1 MAQDLKITASLNDNM
16 SQGLNQIT
24 SALSK
29 NKKAAEQAKKGL
41 QGLSSSATTAQNS
54 LSGLI
59 SAFKSGNILAFG
71 QNIIGASTSLGGLT
85 TALGTATGAAGG
97 LGAALKLALG
107 PVGLLVAGVAGI
119 AGVCVSAGKA
129 ASDLDKNLDGLQS
142 LTGLDDS
149 SMKNMS
155 KAAVDMSKD
164 FKASAGDIVDSFK
177 LIGSQ
182 APVLLK
188 DQEGLKEVTA
198 AANTLA
204 EAGQI
209 GVVDA
214 AKAITTTMNQM
225 DVSANEASGIINTL
239 AAASQ
244 QGAADIA
251 YLNTAFEKT
260 GTQAKSAGMSYSDL
274 AAAIE
279 TVAPKFSSADVA
291 GSKLEA
297 LLLALSVQANDNFK
311 PAVVGMSQALDNLA
325 AAELTDAQ
333 MKNMVGAS
341 QISMLK
347 ALIDGKEQYKDFTQT
362 LKGTNT
368 AYEMMQ
374 QNNDNLE
381 GTLTKLKSSW
391 DALMIS
397 LGQSALIQGII
408 SLFQIFMDAVRDCIN
423 YISELINELPG
434 LGNGIS
440 IVDALGAVIKALTIP
455 IKIVCEV
462 VAAAAS
468 LIINSFNMIVAT
480 VQWVWNKLKSIMSD
494 MGIFKPIQQ
503 GLTAVIDWFKKMI
516 DYVLGLW
523 NKFKKS
529 IGMDVK
535 EIKQKAIKLDD
546 VPTSTGNKNK
556 KKKKKKKTDDPISNT
571 GKGTGK
577 KTKVKVEAEAEEGSL
592 DALKKKMSDLQ
603 KYLTSKNLSVVDI
616 EKTKKQIEDLQK
628 EIDKKEIELGI
639 KPKPGSLEYIE
650 NEINKI
656 DDQLKKLDPKIDF
669 AKIQELKLDKGALE
683 DMKKEVENALKEVV
697 VEGKAFKSDAKEGSL
712 KYAKDRVSYY
722 KTKIEYAVDDSDY
735 QYWKK
740 QYDTW
745 KDKAEQLELKINADM
760 SDAAKGSMKWL
771 SDKKAYWQG
780 KLDIS
785 VYGTPEYNEAK
796 NEIDQLTKQEN
807 KIKLQM
813 EIDGMTDLE
822 KTFTMLDG
830 FHAIDGV
837 VSSFE
842 SLSNAINE
850 NANAWEIFMGILQ
863 AFESV
868 MSAINAVTE
877 IANMLSGIS
886 AGVKTA
892 ETAAT
897 VSSSTAQKEKIATDT
912 AAVAPTTAQT
922 VANKALEAS
931 FLDLASAEIF
941 AAHAS
946 IPFVGVGIATGFIST
961 MLSVQAATKAATMA
975 MAAFETGGIIGGNSY
990 HGDKL
995 IARVNSGEMILN
1007 GRQQR
1012 NLFDAINENRLGGEN
1027 SNRLY
1032 GEVKIKG
1039 QDLYIALSN
1048 FGKVKSTLGKQ
1059 IGIR

>member
-1 MAQDLKITASLNDNM
+1 MANDLKIVASLQDNL
-16 SQGLNQIT
+16 SGGLNNI
-24 SALSK
+24 SEALGK
-29 NKKAAEQAKKGL
+29 QKKKAEDCKKSL
-41 QGLSSSATTAQNS
+41 QNLSASAGDVKNS
-54 LSGLI
+54 LSGLM
-59 SAFKSGNILAFG
+59 SSLSSGNFLGFG
-71 QNIIGASTSLGGLT
+71 QSILGATNAMGGLT
-85 TALGTATGAAGG
+85 GAMGTATGAAGG

-149 SMKNMS
+149 SMKAMS

-164 FKASAGDIVDSFK
+164 FKASAGDIVDSMK

-225 DVSANEASGIINTL
+225 NVSASEASGIINTL

-311 PAVVGMSQALDNLA
+311 PAVVGMAQALDNLA

-381 GTLTKLKSSW
+381 GTITKLKSSW

-440 IVDALGAVIKALTIP
+440 IVDALGAAIKALTIP
-455 IKIVCEV
+455 VKIVCEV
-462 VAAAAS
+462 VTAAAS
-468 LIINSFNMIVAT
+468 LIINNFNMIVAT

-546 VPTSTGNKNK
+546 VPASTGNKST
-556 KKKKKKKTDDPISNT
+556 KTDLQTPNT
-571 GKGTGK
+571 ITATGK
-577 KTKVKVEAEAEEGSL
+577 KTKVKVKVEAEAEEGSL

-639 KPKPGSLEYIE
+639 KAKPGSLEYIE
-650 NEINKI
+650 NEISKI

-669 AKIQELKLDKGALE
+669 VKIQELKLDKGALE
-683 DMKKEVENALKEVV
+683 DMKKEVENTLKEVV

-785 VYGTPEYNEAK
+785 VYGTPEYIKAK
-796 NEIDQLTKQEN
+796 NEIDKLTKEEN

-813 EIDGMTDLE
+813 EIDGMSDLE

-897 VSSSTAQKEKIATDT
+897 VSASTAQKEKIATDT

-946 IPFVGVGIATGFIST
+946 IPFVGVSVASGFIAT
-961 MLSVQAATKAATMA
+961 MLGVQKATKAATMA

>member
-1 MAQDLKITASLNDNM
+1 MANDLKVTASLQDNL
-16 SQGLNQIT
+16 SGGLNNI
-24 SALSK
+24 SEALGK
-29 NKKAAEQAKKGL
+29 NKKKAEDCKKSL
-41 QGLSSSATTAQNS
+41 QNLSASAGNVKNS
-54 LSGLI
+54 LSGLM
-59 SAFKSGNILAFG
+59 SSLSSGNFLGFG
-71 QNIIGASTSLGGLT
+71 QSILGATTAMGGLT
-85 TALGTATGAAGG
+85 GAMGTATGAAGG
-97 LGAALKLALG
+97 LGAAMTAALG
-107 PVGLLVAGVAGI
+107 PIGLIVGAIAGI
-119 AGVCVSAGKA
+119 GAVGFTAAKSAA
-129 ASDLDKNLDGLQS
+129 ELDKNLDSLQS

-149 SMKNMS
+149 SMKAMS

-164 FKASAGDIVDSFK
+164 FKASAGDIVDSMK

-209 GVVDA
+209 EVVDA

-225 DVSANEASGIINTL
+225 GVAATEASGIINSL

-244 QGAADIA
+244 QGAGDIA
-251 YLNTAFEKT
+251 YLNTAFEKA
-260 GTQAKSAGMSYSDL
+260 GTMAAKAGMSYSDL
-274 AAAIE
+274 AAAVE
-279 TVAPKFSSADVA
+279 TVAPKFSSAEVA
-291 GSKLEA
+291 GQKLQA
-297 LLLALSVQANDNFK
+297 TLLALSVQGNDNFK

-325 AAELTDAQ
+325 KAELSDAQ
-333 MKNMVGAS
+333 MKELVGAS
-341 QISMLK
+341 QITMLQ
-347 ALIDGKEQYKDFTQT
+347 ALIDGKEQYKDFTKT

-381 GTLTKLKSSW
+381 GTITKLKSSW

-408 SLFQIFMDAVRDCIN
+408 SLFQIWMDAVRDCIN
-423 YISELINELPG
+423 YISELLDQLPG
-434 LGNGIS
+434 FGEGVS
-440 IVDALGAVIKALTIP
+440 FVDALAKAIKYLTIP
-455 IKIVCEV
+455 VKIVWELIA
-462 VAAAAS
+462 VAISA
-468 LIINSFNMIVAT
+468 IITYWNTLVKT
-480 VQWVWNKLKSIMSD
+480 VQWVWDKLKSIMSD
-494 MGIFKPIQQ
+494 MGIFRPIKE
-503 GLTAVIDWFKKMI
+503 GLTKVIDWFKKMI
-516 DYVLGLW
+516 DSVLGLW
-523 NKFKKS
+523 NKFKKA

-535 EIKQKAIKLDD
+535 EIKQEAIKLDD
-546 VPTSTGNKNK
+546 SSTSTGNTSTQTDVKLP
-556 KKKKKKKTDDPISNT
+556 KTT
-571 GKGTGK
+571 AK
-577 KTKVKVEAEAEEGSL
+577 KTKVKVKVEAEEGSI

-603 KYLTSKNLSVVDI
+603 KSLTSKNLSVVDI
-616 EKTKKQIEDLQK
+616 EKTKKQIADLQK
-628 EIDKKEIELGI
+628 EIDKKEMELGI
-639 KPKPGSLEYIE
+639 KAKPGSLEYIE
-650 NEINKI
+650 NEISKI

-669 AKIQELKLDKGALE
+669 VKIQELKLDKSALE

-697 VEGKAFKSDAKEGSL
+697 IEGKAFKSDAKEGSL

-722 KTKIEYAVDDSDY
+722 KTQLEYSVDDSKY

-745 KDKAEQLELKINADM
+745 KEKAEQLDLKISADM

-771 SDKKAYWQG
+771 SEKKAYWQG

-785 VYGTPEYNEAK
+785 AYGTPEYIKAK
-796 NEIDQLTKQEN
+796 KEIDKLTKEEN
-807 KIKLQM
+807 KIKLQV

-837 VSSFE
+837 VGSFE

-868 MSAINAVTE
+868 MAAVNAVSQ
-877 IANMLSGIS
+877 IANMLSGIA

-892 ETAAT
+892 ETASTLAA
-897 VSSSTAQKEKIATDT
+897 STAEKEKMGTDT
-912 AAVAPTTAQT
+912 AAIAPTTAAT
-922 VANKALEAS
+922 VANKALEVS
-931 FLDLASAEIF
+931 YLDLASAMIF

-946 IPFVGVGIATGFIST
+946 IPFVGVGIASGLITT

-975 MAAFETGGIIGGNSY
+975 MTAFETGGIIGGNSY

-995 IARVNSGEMILN
+995 VARVNSGEMILN

-1032 GEVKIKG
+1032 GEVKVKG

>member
-1 MAQDLKITASLNDNM
+1 MANDLKVTASLQDNL
-16 SQGLNQIT
+16 SGGLNNI
-24 SALSK
+24 SEALGK
-29 NKKAAEQAKKGL
+29 QKKKAEDCKKSL
-41 QGLSSSATTAQNS
+41 QTLSASAGNVKNS
-54 LSGLI
+54 LSGLM
-59 SAFKSGNILAFG
+59 SSLSSGNFLGFG
-71 QNIIGASTSLGGLT
+71 QSILGATNAMGGLT
-85 TALGTATGAAGG
+85 TAMGTATGAAGG
-97 LGAALKLALG
+97 LGAALKMALG
-107 PVGLLVAGVAGI
+107 PLGLIVAGVAAI
-119 AGVCVSAGKA
+119 TGVCVSAGKA
-129 ASDLDKNLDGLQS
+129 AADLDKNLDGLQS

-164 FKASAGDIVDSFK
+164 FKASAGDIVDSMK

-225 DVSANEASGIINTL
+225 NVSASEASGIINTL

-325 AAELTDAQ
+325 AAELSDAQ

-347 ALIDGKEQYKDFTQT
+347 ALIEGKEQYKDFTQT

-434 LGNGIS
+434 FGNGIS
-440 IVDALGAVIKALTIP
+440 IVGALGAAIKVLATVV
-455 IKIVCEV
+455 KIVCEV
-462 VAAAAS
+462 ITASVA
-468 LIINSFNMIVAT
+468 LIINKFNMIVAT

-494 MGIFKPIQQ
+494 MGIFKPIQK

-546 VPTSTGNKNK
+546 VPASTGNKNT
-556 KKKKKKKTDDPISNT
+556 KTDLPTPNTIT

-577 KTKVKVEAEAEEGSL
+577 KIKVKVQVEPEEGSL
-592 DALKKKMSDLQ
+592 DALKEKMSDLQ

-650 NEINKI
+650 NEISKI
-656 DDQLKKLDPKIDF
+656 DNQLRKLDPKIDF
-669 AKIQELKLDKGALE
+669 VKIQELKLDKGALE
-683 DMKKEVENALKEVV
+683 DMKKEVENALKDVV

-712 KYAKDRVSYY
+712 KYARDRVSYY
-722 KTKIEYAVDDSDY
+722 KTKIDYAVDDSDY

-740 QYDTW
+740 QYDAW

-771 SDKKAYWQG
+771 SEKKAYWQG

-785 VYGTPEYNEAK
+785 VYGTPEYNEAMQHI
-796 NEIDQLTKQEN
+796 NELTKEEN

-813 EIDGMTDLE
+813 EIDGMSDLE
-822 KTFTMLDG
+822 KVYTFMDG

-897 VSSSTAQKEKIATDT
+897 VSASTAQKEKIATDT

-946 IPFVGVGIATGFIST
+946 IPFVGVSVATGFIAT
-961 MLSVQAATKAATMA
+961 MLGVQKATKAATLA

>member
-1 MAQDLKITASLNDNM
+1 MANDLKITASLQDNL
-16 SQGLNQIT
+16 SGGLNNI
-24 SALSK
+24 SEALGK
-29 NKKAAEQAKKGL
+29 QKKKAEDCKKSL
-41 QGLSSSATTAQNS
+41 QTLSASAGNVKNS
-54 LSGLI
+54 LSGLM
-59 SAFKSGNILAFG
+59 SSLSSGNFIGFG
-71 QNIIGASTSLGGLT
+71 QSILGATNAMGGLT
-85 TALGTATGAAGG
+85 GAMGTATGAAGG
-97 LGAALKLALG
+97 LGAALKMALG
-107 PVGLLVAGVAGI
+107 PLGLIVAGVAGI
-119 AGVCVSAGKA
+119 TGVCVSAGKA

-164 FKASAGDIVDSFK
+164 FKASAGDIVDSMK

-188 DQEGLKEVTA
+188 DQEGLKAVTA

-225 DVSANEASGIINTL
+225 NVSASEASGIINTL

-423 YISELINELPG
+423 YISELIDELPG
-434 LGNGIS
+434 FGNGIS
-440 IVDALGAVIKALTIP
+440 IVGALGAAIKVLATVV
-455 IKIVCEV
+455 KIVSEAIA
-462 VAAAAS
+462 VAVS
-468 LIINSFNMIVAT
+468 LIINKFNMIVAT

-494 MGIFKPIQQ
+494 MGIFKPIKQ

-535 EIKQKAIKLDD
+535 EIKQKAVKLDD

-556 KKKKKKKTDDPISNT
+556 NKNTDDPISNT
-571 GKGTGK
+571 ITGKGSGK
-577 KTKVKVEAEAEEGSL
+577 KIKVKVQVEPEEGSL
-592 DALKKKMSDLQ
+592 DALKQKMSDLQ

-650 NEINKI
+650 NEISKI

-669 AKIQELKLDKGALE
+669 VKIQELKLDKGALE

-697 VEGKAFKSDAKEGSL
+697 AEGKAFKSDAKEGSL
-712 KYAKDRVSYY
+712 KYARDRVSYY
-722 KTKIEYAVDDSDY
+722 RTKIDYAVDDSDY

-745 KDKAEQLELKINADM
+745 KDKAEQLELKISADM

-771 SDKKAYWQG
+771 SEKKAYWQG

-785 VYGTPEYNEAK
+785 VYGTPEYNEAMQHI
-796 NEIDQLTKQEN
+796 NELTKEEN

-892 ETAAT
+892 ETASTLAA
-897 VSSSTAQKEKIATDT
+897 STAQKEKIATDT

-946 IPFVGVGIATGFIST
+946 IPFAGVGIATGFIST
-961 MLSVQAATKAATMA
+961 MLGVQAATKAATKSM
-975 MAAFETGGIIGGNSY
+975 MAFETGGIIGGNSY

>member
-1 MAQDLKITASLNDNM
+1 MNDLKIKASLEDNL
-16 SQGLNQIT
+16 SGGLNTIT
-24 SALSK
+24 ESLGR
-29 NKKAAEQAKKGL
+29 NKKAAESAKKTLGSLSGSINQAKSAFS
-41 QGLSSSATTAQNS
+41 GLSSALASGNLLGFTQGILGATNS
-54 LSGLI
+54 LSGL
-59 SAFKSGNILAFG
+59 G
-71 QNIIGASTSLGGLT
+71 GAMTGLT
-85 TALGTATGAAGG
+85 ASAGG
-97 LGAALKLALG
+97 LGVALNLALG
-107 PVGLLVAGVAGI
+107 PIGLITAGI
-119 AGVCVSAGKA
+119 AAITGVCVSAGKA

-164 FKASAGDIVDSFK
+164 FKASAGDIVDSMK

-225 DVSANEASGIINTL
+225 NVSASDASGIINTL

-325 AAELTDAQ
+325 AAELSDAQ

-423 YISELINELPG
+423 YISELIDELPG
-434 LGNGIS
+434 FGNGIS
-440 IVDALGAVIKALTIP
+440 IVEALGAAIKALTIP
-455 IKIVCEV
+455 VKIVYEAIA
-462 VAAAAS
+462 VAIS
-468 LIINSFNMIVAT
+468 LIINNFNMIVAT
-480 VQWVWNKLKSIMSD
+480 VQWVWNKLRSIMSD
-494 MGIFKPIQQ
+494 MGIFKPIKE

-535 EIKQKAIKLDD
+535 EIKQKAVKLDD
-546 VPTSTGNKNK
+546 VPASTGNKNK
-556 KKKKKKKTDDPISNT
+556 NKNKNTDDPISNTNT

-577 KTKVKVEAEAEEGSL
+577 KIKVKVQVEPEEGSL

-669 AKIQELKLDKGALE
+669 VKINELKLDKGALE

-722 KTKIEYAVDDSDY
+722 KTQMEYAVDDSKY

-740 QYDTW
+740 QYDAW

-771 SDKKAYWQG
+771 SEKKAYWQG

-785 VYGTPEYNEAK
+785 VYGTPEYNEAMQHI
-796 NEIDQLTKQEN
+796 NELTKQEN

-868 MSAINAVTE
+868 MSAINTVTE

-886 AGVKTA
+886 AGAKTA

-897 VSSSTAQKEKIATDT
+897 VSASTAQKEKIATDT

-946 IPFVGVGIATGFIST
+946 IPFAGVGIATGFIST
-961 MLSVQAATKAATMA
+961 MLGIQAATKAATKSM
-975 MAAFETGGIIGGNSY
+975 MAFETGGIIGGNSY

>member
-1 MAQDLKITASLNDNM
+1 MANDLKIKASLQDNL
-16 SQGLNQIT
+16 SGGLNNI
-24 SALSK
+24 SEALGK
-29 NKKAAEQAKKGL
+29 QKKKAEDCKKSL
-41 QGLSSSATTAQNS
+41 QNLSASAGNVKNS
-54 LSGLI
+54 LSGLM
-59 SAFKSGNILAFG
+59 SSLSSGNFLGFG
-71 QNIIGASTSLGGLT
+71 QSILGATNAMGGLT
-85 TALGTATGAAGG
+85 GAMGTATGAAGG

-107 PVGLLVAGVAGI
+107 PLGLIVAGI
-119 AGVCVSAGKA
+119 AGITGVCVSAGKA

-164 FKASAGDIVDSFK
+164 FKASAGDIVDSMK

-225 DVSANEASGIINTL
+225 NVSASEASGIINTL

-423 YISELINELPG
+423 YISELIDELPG
-434 LGNGIS
+434 FGNGIS
-440 IVDALGAVIKALTIP
+440 IVGALGAAIKVLATVV
-455 IKIVCEV
+455 KIVSEAIA
-462 VAAAAS
+462 VAVA
-468 LIINSFNMIVAT
+468 LIINKFNMIVAT

-494 MGIFKPIQQ
+494 MGIFKPIKE

-535 EIKQKAIKLDD
+535 EIKQKAVKLDD
-546 VPTSTGNKNK
+546 VPASTGNKNTQ
-556 KKKKKKKTDDPISNT
+556 TDVKLPNT
-571 GKGTGK
+571 ITGTGK
-577 KTKVKVEAEAEEGSL
+577 KIKVKVQVEPEEGSL
-592 DALKKKMSDLQ
+592 DALKEKMSDLQ

-650 NEINKI
+650 NEISKI
-656 DDQLKKLDPKIDF
+656 DNQLRKLDPKIDF
-669 AKIQELKLDKGALE
+669 VKINELKLDKGALE
-683 DMKKEVENALKEVV
+683 DMKKEVENALKDVV

-712 KYAKDRVSYY
+712 KYARDRVSYY
-722 KTKIEYAVDDSDY
+722 KTKIDYAVDDSDY

-740 QYDTW
+740 QYDAW

-771 SDKKAYWQG
+771 SEKKAYWQG

-785 VYGTPEYNEAK
+785 VYGTPEYNEAMQHI
-796 NEIDQLTKQEN
+796 NELTKQEN

-842 SLSNAINE
+842 SLSNAISE

-868 MSAINAVTE
+868 MSAINTVTE

-897 VSSSTAQKEKIATDT
+897 VSASTAQKEKIATDT

-946 IPFVGVGIATGFIST
+946 IPFVGVSVASGFIAT
-961 MLSVQAATKAATMA
+961 MLGVQKATKAATLA

-1027 SNRLY
+1027 YNRLY

-1059 IGIR
+1059 IGIH

>member
-1 MAQDLKITASLNDNM
+1 MANDLKVTASLQDNL
-16 SQGLNQIT
+16 SGGLNNI
-24 SALSK
+24 SEALGK
-29 NKKAAEQAKKGL
+29 NKKKAEDCKKSL
-41 QGLSSSATTAQNS
+41 QNLSASAGNVKNS
-54 LSGLI
+54 LSGLM
-59 SAFKSGNILAFG
+59 SSLSSGNFLGFG
-71 QNIIGASTSLGGLT
+71 QSILGATTAMGGLT
-85 TALGTATGAAGG
+85 GAMGTATGAAGG
-97 LGAALKLALG
+97 LGAAMTAALG
-107 PVGLLVAGVAGI
+107 PIGLIVGAIAGI
-119 AGVCVSAGKA
+119 GAVGFTAAKSAA
-129 ASDLDKNLDGLQS
+129 ELDKNLDSLQS

-149 SMKNMS
+149 SMKAMS

-164 FKASAGDIVDSFK
+164 FKASAGDIVDSMK

-209 GVVDA
+209 EVVDA

-225 DVSANEASGIINTL
+225 GVAATEASGIINSL

-244 QGAADIA
+244 QGAGDIA
-251 YLNTAFEKT
+251 YLNTAFEKA
-260 GTQAKSAGMSYSDL
+260 GTMAAKAGMSYSDL
-274 AAAIE
+274 AAAVE
-279 TVAPKFSSADVA
+279 TVAPKFSSAEVA
-291 GSKLEA
+291 GQKLQA
-297 LLLALSVQANDNFK
+297 TLLALSVQGNDNFK

-325 AAELTDAQ
+325 KAELSDAQ
-333 MKNMVGAS
+333 MKELVGAS
-341 QISMLK
+341 QITMLQ
-347 ALIDGKEQYKDFTQT
+347 ALIDGKEQYKDFTKT

-381 GTLTKLKSSW
+381 GTITKLKSSW

-408 SLFQIFMDAVRDCIN
+408 SLFQIWMDAVRDCIN
-423 YISELINELPG
+423 YISELLDQLPG
-434 LGNGIS
+434 FGEGVS
-440 IVDALGAVIKALTIP
+440 FVDALAKAIKYLTIP
-455 IKIVCEV
+455 VKIVWELIA
-462 VAAAAS
+462 VAISA
-468 LIINSFNMIVAT
+468 IITYWNTLVKT
-480 VQWVWNKLKSIMSD
+480 VQWVWDKLKSIMSD
-494 MGIFKPIQQ
+494 MGIFRPIKE
-503 GLTAVIDWFKKMI
+503 GLTKVIDWFKKMI
-516 DYVLGLW
+516 DSVLGLW
-523 NKFKKS
+523 NKFKKA

-535 EIKQKAIKLDD
+535 EIKQEAIKLDD
-546 VPTSTGNKNK
+546 SSTSTGNTSTQTDVKLP
-556 KKKKKKKTDDPISNT
+556 KTT
-571 GKGTGK
+571 AK
-577 KTKVKVEAEAEEGSL
+577 KTKVKVKVEAEEGSI

-603 KYLTSKNLSVVDI
+603 KSLTSKNLSVVDI
-616 EKTKKQIEDLQK
+616 EKTKKQIADLQK
-628 EIDKKEIELGI
+628 EIDKKEMELGI
-639 KPKPGSLEYIE
+639 KAKPGSLEYIE
-650 NEINKI
+650 NEISKI

-669 AKIQELKLDKGALE
+669 VKIQELKLDKSALE

-697 VEGKAFKSDAKEGSL
+697 IEGKAFKSDAKEGSL

-745 KDKAEQLELKINADM
+745 KEKAEQLDLKISADM

-771 SDKKAYWQG
+771 SEKKAYWQG

-785 VYGTPEYNEAK
+785 AYGTPEYIKAK
-796 NEIDQLTKQEN
+796 KEIDKLTKEEN
-807 KIKLQM
+807 KIKLQV

-837 VSSFE
+837 VGSFE

-868 MSAINAVTE
+868 MAAVNAVSQ
-877 IANMLSGIS
+877 IANMLSGIA

-892 ETAAT
+892 ETASTLAA
-897 VSSSTAQKEKIATDT
+897 STAEKEKMATDT
-912 AAVAPTTAQT
+912 AAIAPTTAQT
-922 VANKALEAS
+922 VANKALETS
-931 FLDLASAEIF
+931 FLDLAAAEIF

-946 IPFVGVGIATGFIST
+946 IPFVGVGIASGLITT

-995 IARVNSGEMILN
+995 VARVNSGEMILN

-1032 GEVKIKG
+1032 GEVKVKG

>member
-1 MAQDLKITASLNDNM
+1 MNDLKIKASLQDNL
-16 SQGLNQIT
+16 SGPLNNIT
-24 SALSK
+24 ESLSK

-41 QGLSSSATTAQNS
+41 QGLSSSATAAQNS
-54 LSGLI
+54 LSGLV
-59 SAFKSGNILAFG
+59 SAVKSGDILSFG
-71 QNIIGASTSLGGLT
+71 QNILGASTSLGGLT
-85 TALGTATGAAGG
+85 TALGTATGAASG
-97 LGAALKLALG
+97 LGAALKMALG
-107 PVGLLVAGVAGI
+107 PLGLIVAGVTAI
-119 AGVCVSAGKA
+119 TGVCVSAGKA

-164 FKASAGDIVDSFK
+164 FKASAGDIVDSMK

-188 DQEGLKEVTA
+188 DQEGLKAVTA

-225 DVSANEASGIINTL
+225 DVSASEASGIINTL

-325 AAELTDAQ
+325 AAELSDAQ

-381 GTLTKLKSSW
+381 GTITKLKSSW

-423 YISELINELPG
+423 YISELIDELPG
-434 LGNGIS
+434 FGNGIS
-440 IVDALGAVIKALTIP
+440 IVGALGAAIKVLATVV
-455 IKIVCEV
+455 KIVSEAIA
-462 VAAAAS
+462 VAVA
-468 LIINSFNMIVAT
+468 LIINKFNMIVAT

-494 MGIFKPIQQ
+494 MGIFKPIKQ

-535 EIKQKAIKLDD
+535 EIKQKAVKLND
-546 VPTSTGNKNK
+546 VPASTGNKNK
-556 KKKKKKKTDDPISNT
+556 NKNKNTDDPISNT
-571 GKGTGK
+571 GN
-577 KTKVKVEAEAEEGSL
+577 KTKVKVKVEAEAEEGSL
-592 DALKKKMSDLQ
+592 DALKEKMSDLQ

-650 NEINKI
+650 NEISKI
-656 DDQLKKLDPKIDF
+656 DDQLRKLDPKIDF
-669 AKIQELKLDKGALE
+669 AKINELKLDKGALE
-683 DMKKEVENALKEVV
+683 DMKKEVESALKDVV

-740 QYDTW
+740 QYDEW

-771 SDKKAYWQG
+771 SEKKAYWQG

-785 VYGTPEYNEAK
+785 VYGTPEYNEAMQHI
-796 NEIDQLTKQEN
+796 NELTKEEN

-813 EIDGMTDLE
+813 EIDGMSDLE

-897 VSSSTAQKEKIATDT
+897 VSASTAQKEKIATDT

-946 IPFVGVGIATGFIST
+946 IPFAGVGIATGFIST
-961 MLSVQAATKAATMA
+961 MLGIQAATKAATKSM
-975 MAAFETGGIIGGNSY
+975 MAFETGGIIGGNSY

>member
-1 MAQDLKITASLNDNM
+1 MANDLKIVASLQDNL
-16 SQGLNQIT
+16 SGGLNNI
-24 SALSK
+24 SEALGK
-29 NKKAAEQAKKGL
+29 QKKKAEDCKKSL
-41 QGLSSSATTAQNS
+41 QNLSASAGNVKNS
-54 LSGLI
+54 LSGLM
-59 SAFKSGNILAFG
+59 SSLSSGNFLGFG
-71 QNIIGASTSLGGLT
+71 QSILGATNAMGGLT
-85 TALGTATGAAGG
+85 GAMGTATGAAGG

-107 PVGLLVAGVAGI
+107 PVGLIVAGI
-119 AGVCVSAGKA
+119 AGITGVCVSAGKA

-149 SMKNMS
+149 SMKAMS

-164 FKASAGDIVDSFK
+164 FKASAGDIVDSMK

-225 DVSANEASGIINTL
+225 NVSASEASGIINTL

-311 PAVVGMSQALDNLA
+311 PAVVGMAQALDNLA

-381 GTLTKLKSSW
+381 GTITKLKSSW

-440 IVDALGAVIKALTIP
+440 IVDALGAAIKALTIP
-455 IKIVCEV
+455 VKIVCEV
-462 VAAAAS
+462 VTAAAS
-468 LIINSFNMIVAT
+468 LIINNFNMIVAT

-546 VPTSTGNKNK
+546 VPASTGNKST
-556 KKKKKKKTDDPISNT
+556 KTDLQTPNT
-571 GKGTGK
+571 ITATGK
-577 KTKVKVEAEAEEGSL
+577 KTKVKVKVEAEAEEGSL

-639 KPKPGSLEYIE
+639 KAKPGSLEYIE
-650 NEINKI
+650 NEISKI

-669 AKIQELKLDKGALE
+669 VKIQELKLDKGALE

-785 VYGTPEYNEAK
+785 VYGTPEYIKAK
-796 NEIDQLTKQEN
+796 NEIDKLTKEEN

-813 EIDGMTDLE
+813 EIDGMSDLE

-897 VSSSTAQKEKIATDT
+897 VSASTAQKEKIATDT

-946 IPFVGVGIATGFIST
+946 IPFVGVSVASGFIAT
-961 MLSVQAATKAATMA
+961 MLGVQKATKAATMA

>member
-1 MAQDLKITASLNDNM
+1 MAQNLKIVASLQDNL
-16 SQGLNQIT
+16 SGGLNNI
-24 SALSK
+24 SEALGK
-29 NKKAAEQAKKGL
+29 QKKKAEDCKKSL
-41 QGLSSSATTAQNS
+41 QNLSASAGNVKNS
-54 LSGLI
+54 LSGLM
-59 SAFKSGNILAFG
+59 SSLSSGNFIGFG
-71 QNIIGASTSLGGLT
+71 QSILGATNAMGGLT
-85 TALGTATGAAGG
+85 GAMGTAAGAAGG

-129 ASDLDKNLDGLQS
+129 ASDLDKNLDSLQS
-142 LTGLDDS
+142 LTGLSDS

-164 FKASAGDIVDSFK
+164 FKASAGDIVDSMK

-225 DVSANEASGIINTL
+225 NVSANEASGIINTL

-381 GTLTKLKSSW
+381 GTITKLKSSW

-480 VQWVWNKLKSIMSD
+480 VQWVWNKLRSIMSD
-494 MGIFKPIQQ
+494 MGIFKPIQK

-546 VPTSTGNKNK
+546 VPASTGNTST
-556 KKKKKKKTDDPISNT
+556 KTDLQTPNINT
-571 GKGTGK
+571 ATGK
-577 KTKVKVEAEAEEGSL
+577 KTKVKVKVEAEAEEGSL

-639 KPKPGSLEYIE
+639 KAKPGSLEYIE
-650 NEINKI
+650 NEISKI

-722 KTKIEYAVDDSDY
+722 KTKIDYAVDDSDY

-785 VYGTPEYNEAK
+785 VYGTPEYIKAK

-897 VSSSTAQKEKIATDT
+897 VSASTAQKEKIATDT

-946 IPFVGVGIATGFIST
+946 IPFVGVSVASGFIAT
-961 MLSVQAATKAATMA
+961 MLGVQKATKAATLA

>member
-1 MAQDLKITASLNDNM
+1 MANDLKVTASLQDNL
-16 SQGLNQIT
+16 SGGLNNI
-24 SALSK
+24 SEALGK
-29 NKKAAEQAKKGL
+29 NKKKAEDCKKSL
-41 QGLSSSATTAQNS
+41 QNLSASAGNVKNS
-54 LSGLI
+54 LSGLM
-59 SAFKSGNILAFG
+59 SSLSSGNFLGFG
-71 QNIIGASTSLGGLT
+71 QSILGATTAMGGLT
-85 TALGTATGAAGG
+85 GAMGTATGAAGG
-97 LGAALKLALG
+97 LGAAMTAALG
-107 PVGLLVAGVAGI
+107 PIGLIVGAIAGI
-119 AGVCVSAGKA
+119 GAVGFTAAKSAA
-129 ASDLDKNLDGLQS
+129 ELDKNLDSLQS

-149 SMKNMS
+149 SMKAMS

-164 FKASAGDIVDSFK
+164 FKASAGDIVDSMK

-209 GVVDA
+209 EVVDA

-225 DVSANEASGIINTL
+225 GVAATEASGIINSL

-244 QGAADIA
+244 QGAGDIA
-251 YLNTAFEKT
+251 YLNTAFEKA
-260 GTQAKSAGMSYSDL
+260 GTMAAKAGMSYSDL
-274 AAAIE
+274 AAAVE
-279 TVAPKFSSADVA
+279 TVAPKFSSAEVA
-291 GSKLEA
+291 GQKLQA
-297 LLLALSVQANDNFK
+297 TLLALSVQGNDNFK

-325 AAELTDAQ
+325 KAELSDAQ
-333 MKNMVGAS
+333 MKELVGAS
-341 QISMLK
+341 QITMLQ
-347 ALIDGKEQYKDFTQT
+347 ALIDGKEQYKDFTKT

-381 GTLTKLKSSW
+381 GTITKLKSSW

-408 SLFQIFMDAVRDCIN
+408 SLFQIWMDAVRDCIN
-423 YISELINELPG
+423 YISELLDQLPG
-434 LGNGIS
+434 FGEGVS
-440 IVDALGAVIKALTIP
+440 FVDALAKAIKYLTIP
-455 IKIVCEV
+455 VKIVWELIA
-462 VAAAAS
+462 VAISA
-468 LIINSFNMIVAT
+468 IITYWNTLVKT
-480 VQWVWNKLKSIMSD
+480 VQWVWDKLKSIMSD
-494 MGIFKPIQQ
+494 MGIFRPIKE
-503 GLTAVIDWFKKMI
+503 GLTKVIDWFKKMI
-516 DYVLGLW
+516 DSVLGLW
-523 NKFKKS
+523 NKFKKA

-535 EIKQKAIKLDD
+535 EIKQEAIKLDD
-546 VPTSTGNKNK
+546 SSTSTGNTSTQTDVKLP
-556 KKKKKKKTDDPISNT
+556 KTT
-571 GKGTGK
+571 AK
-577 KTKVKVEAEAEEGSL
+577 KTKVKVKVEAEEGSI

-603 KYLTSKNLSVVDI
+603 KSLTSKNLSVVDI
-616 EKTKKQIEDLQK
+616 EKTKKQIADLQK
-628 EIDKKEIELGI
+628 EIDKKEMELGI
-639 KPKPGSLEYIE
+639 KAKPGSLEYIE
-650 NEINKI
+650 NEISKI

-669 AKIQELKLDKGALE
+669 VKIQELKLDKSALE

-697 VEGKAFKSDAKEGSL
+697 IEGKAFKSDAKEGSL

-745 KDKAEQLELKINADM
+745 KEKAEQLDLKISADM
-760 SDAAKGSMKWL
+760 SDAAIGSMKWL
-771 SDKKAYWQG
+771 SEKKAYWQG

-785 VYGTPEYNEAK
+785 AYGTPEYIKAK
-796 NEIDQLTKQEN
+796 KEIDKLTKEEN
-807 KIKLQM
+807 KIKLQV

-837 VSSFE
+837 VGSFE

-868 MSAINAVTE
+868 MAAVNAVSQ
-877 IANMLSGIS
+877 IANMLSGIA

-892 ETAAT
+892 ETASTLAA
-897 VSSSTAQKEKIATDT
+897 STAEKEKMATDT
-912 AAVAPTTAQT
+912 AAIAPTTAQT
-922 VANKALEAS
+922 VANKALETS
-931 FLDLASAEIF
+931 FLDLAAAEIF

-946 IPFVGVGIATGFIST
+946 IPFVGVGIASGLITT

-995 IARVNSGEMILN
+995 VARVNSGEMILN

-1032 GEVKIKG
+1032 GEVKVKG

>member
-1 MAQDLKITASLNDNM
+1 MANDLKITASLQDNL
-16 SQGLNQIT
+16 SGGLNNI
-24 SALSK
+24 SEALGK
-29 NKKAAEQAKKGL
+29 NKKKAEDCKKSL
-41 QGLSSSATTAQNS
+41 QNLSASAGNVKNS
-54 LSGLI
+54 LSGLM
-59 SAFKSGNILAFG
+59 SSLSSGNFIGFG
-71 QNIIGASTSLGGLT
+71 QSILGATTAMGGLT
-85 TALGTATGAAGG
+85 GAMGTAAGAAGG
-97 LGAALKLALG
+97 LGAAMTAALG
-107 PVGLLVAGVAGI
+107 PIGLIVAGI
-119 AGVCVSAGKA
+119 AAVGAVGFTAAKSAA
-129 ASDLDKNLDGLQS
+129 ELDKNLDSLQS

-149 SMKNMS
+149 SMKAMS

-164 FKASAGDIVDSFK
+164 FKASAGDIVDSMK

-209 GVVDA
+209 EVVDA

-225 DVSANEASGIINTL
+225 NVSASEASGIINTL

-274 AAAIE
+274 AAAVE
-279 TVAPKFSSADVA
+279 TVAPKFSSAEIA
-291 GSKLEA
+291 GSKLQA
-297 LLLALSVQANDNFK
+297 TLLALSVQGNDNFK

-325 AAELTDAQ
+325 KAELTDAQ
-333 MKNMVGAS
+333 MKELVGAS
-341 QISMLK
+341 QITMLQ
-347 ALIDGKEQYKDFTQT
+347 ALIDGKEQYKDFTKT

-381 GTLTKLKSSW
+381 GTITKLKSSW

-397 LGQSALIQGII
+397 LGQSSLIQGII
-408 SLFQIFMDAVRDCIN
+408 SIFQLWMDAVRDCIN
-423 YISELINELPG
+423 YISELLDQLPG
-434 LGNGIS
+434 FANGVS
-440 IVDALGAVIKALTIP
+440 FVDALGAAIKALTIP
-455 IKIVCEV
+455 VKIVWELIA
-462 VAAAAS
+462 VAISA
-468 LIINSFNMIVAT
+468 IITYWNTLVKT
-480 VQWVWNKLKSIMSD
+480 VQWVWDKLRSIMSD
-494 MGIFKPIQQ
+494 MGIFKPIQK

-523 NKFKKS
+523 NKFKKA

-535 EIKQKAIKLDD
+535 EIKQEAIKLDD
-546 VPTSTGNKNK
+546 APTSTGNKSTQ
-556 KKKKKKKTDDPISNT
+556 TDVKLPNT
-571 GKGTGK
+571 ITGK
-577 KTKVKVEAEAEEGSL
+577 KTKVKVKVEAEEGSI

-603 KYLTSKNLSVVDI
+603 KSLTSKNLSVVDI
-616 EKTKKQIEDLQK
+616 EKTKKQIADLQK
-628 EIDKKEIELGI
+628 EIDKKEMELGI
-639 KPKPGSLEYIE
+639 KAKPGSLEYIE
-650 NEINKI
+650 NEISKI

-669 AKIQELKLDKGALE
+669 VKIQELKLDKGALE

-771 SDKKAYWQG
+771 SEKKAYWQG

-785 VYGTPEYNEAK
+785 AYGTPEYVKAK
-796 NEIDQLTKQEN
+796 KEIDKLTKEEN
-807 KIKLQM
+807 KIKLQV

-837 VSSFE
+837 IGSFE

-868 MSAINAVTE
+868 MAAVNTVSQ

-892 ETAAT
+892 ETASTLAA
-897 VSSSTAQKEKIATDT
+897 STAEKEKMATDT

-922 VANKALEAS
+922 VANKALEVS
-931 FLDLASAEIF
+931 YLDLASAMIF

-946 IPFVGVGIATGFIST
+946 IPFVGVGIASGLITT

-1032 GEVKIKG
+1032 GEVKVKG

>member
-1 MAQDLKITASLNDNM
+1 
-16 SQGLNQIT
+16 
-24 SALSK
+24 
-29 NKKAAEQAKKGL
+29 
-41 QGLSSSATTAQNS
+41 
-54 LSGLI
+54 
-59 SAFKSGNILAFG
+59 
-71 QNIIGASTSLGGLT
+71 
-85 TALGTATGAAGG
+85 
-97 LGAALKLALG
+97 
-107 PVGLLVAGVAGI
+107 
-119 AGVCVSAGKA
+119 
-129 ASDLDKNLDGLQS
+129 
-142 LTGLDDS
+142 
-149 SMKNMS
+149 
-155 KAAVDMSKD
+155 
-164 FKASAGDIVDSFK
+164 
-177 LIGSQ
+177 
-182 APVLLK
+182 
-188 DQEGLKEVTA
+188 
-198 AANTLA
+198 
-204 EAGQI
+204 
-209 GVVDA
+209 
-214 AKAITTTMNQM
+214 
-225 DVSANEASGIINTL
+225 
-239 AAASQ
+239 
-244 QGAADIA
+244 
-251 YLNTAFEKT
+251 
-260 GTQAKSAGMSYSDL
+260 
-274 AAAIE
+274 
-279 TVAPKFSSADVA
+279 
-291 GSKLEA
+291 
-297 LLLALSVQANDNFK
+297 
-311 PAVVGMSQALDNLA
+311 
-325 AAELTDAQ
+325 
-333 MKNMVGAS
+333 
-341 QISMLK
+341 
-347 ALIDGKEQYKDFTQT
+347 
-362 LKGTNT
+362 
-368 AYEMMQ
+368 
-374 QNNDNLE
+374 
-381 GTLTKLKSSW
+381 
-391 DALMIS
+391 
-397 LGQSALIQGII
+397 
-408 SLFQIFMDAVRDCIN
+408 
-423 YISELINELPG
+423 
-434 LGNGIS
+434 
-440 IVDALGAVIKALTIP
+440 
-455 IKIVCEV
+455 
-462 VAAAAS
+462 
-468 LIINSFNMIVAT
+468 
-480 VQWVWNKLKSIMSD
+480 
-494 MGIFKPIQQ
+494 
-503 GLTAVIDWFKKMI
+503 
-516 DYVLGLW
+516 
-523 NKFKKS
+523 
-529 IGMDVK
+529 
-535 EIKQKAIKLDD
+535 
-546 VPTSTGNKNK
+546 
-556 KKKKKKKTDDPISNT
+556 
-571 GKGTGK
+571 
-577 KTKVKVEAEAEEGSL
+577 
-592 DALKKKMSDLQ
+592 MSDLQ

-639 KPKPGSLEYIE
+639 KAKPGSLEYIE
-650 NEINKI
+650 NEISKI

-785 VYGTPEYNEAK
+785 VYGTPEYNEAMQHI
-796 NEIDQLTKQEN
+796 NELTKQEN

-897 VSSSTAQKEKIATDT
+897 VSASTAQKEKIATDT

-922 VANKALEAS
+922 IANKALEAS

-961 MLSVQAATKAATMA
+961 MLGVQEATKAATMA

>member
-1 MAQDLKITASLNDNM
+1 MANDLKITASLQDNL
-16 SQGLNQIT
+16 SGGLNNI
-24 SALSK
+24 SEALGK
-29 NKKAAEQAKKGL
+29 QKKKAEDCKKSL
-41 QGLSSSATTAQNS
+41 QTLSASAGNVKNS
-54 LSGLI
+54 LSGLM
-59 SAFKSGNILAFG
+59 SSLSSGNFLGFG
-71 QNIIGASTSLGGLT
+71 QSILGATNAMGGLT
-85 TALGTATGAAGG
+85 GAMGTATGAAGG

-149 SMKNMS
+149 SMKEMS

-225 DVSANEASGIINTL
+225 NVSANEASGIINTL

-434 LGNGIS
+434 FGNGIS
-440 IVDALGAVIKALTIP
+440 IVDALGAAIKALTIP

-462 VAAAAS
+462 VTAAAS
-468 LIINSFNMIVAT
+468 LIINNFNMIVAT
-480 VQWVWNKLKSIMSD
+480 VQWVWNKLRSIMSD
-494 MGIFKPIQQ
+494 MGIFKPIQK

-546 VPTSTGNKNK
+546 VPTSTGNKST
-556 KKKKKKKTDDPISNT
+556 KTDLQTPNINT
-571 GKGTGK
+571 ATGK
-577 KTKVKVEAEAEEGSL
+577 KTKVKVKVEAEAEEGSL

-639 KPKPGSLEYIE
+639 KAKPGSLEYIE
-650 NEINKI
+650 NEISKI

-669 AKIQELKLDKGALE
+669 VKIQELKLDKGALE
-683 DMKKEVENALKEVV
+683 DMKKEVENALKDVV

-785 VYGTPEYNEAK
+785 VYGTPEYIKAK

-897 VSSSTAQKEKIATDT
+897 VSASTAQKEKIATDT

-946 IPFVGVGIATGFIST
+946 IPFVGVSVASGFIAT
-961 MLSVQAATKAATMA
+961 MLGVQKATKAATLA

>member
-41 QGLSSSATTAQNS
+41 QGLSSSATAAQNS
-54 LSGLI
+54 LSGLV

-71 QNIIGASTSLGGLT
+71 QNILGASTSLGGLT
-85 TALGTATGAAGG
+85 TALGTATGAASS
-97 LGAALKLALG
+97 LGAALNLALG
-107 PVGLLVAGVAGI
+107 PVGIITAGI
-119 AGVCVSAGKA
+119 AAITGVCVSAGKA
-129 ASDLDKNLDGLQS
+129 ASDLDKNLDSLQS
-142 LTGLDDS
+142 LTGLSDS

-164 FKASAGDIVDSFK
+164 FKASAGDIVDSMK

-225 DVSANEASGIINTL
+225 NVSANEASGIINTL

-297 LLLALSVQANDNFK
+297 LLLALSVQANDNFN

-381 GTLTKLKSSW
+381 GTITKLKSSW

-480 VQWVWNKLKSIMSD
+480 VQWVWNKLRSIMSD
-494 MGIFKPIQQ
+494 MGIFKPIQK

-546 VPTSTGNKNK
+546 VPASTGNTST
-556 KKKKKKKTDDPISNT
+556 KTDLQTPNINT
-571 GKGTGK
+571 ATGK
-577 KTKVKVEAEAEEGSL
+577 KTKVKVKVEAEAEEGSL

-639 KPKPGSLEYIE
+639 KAKPGSLEYIE
-650 NEINKI
+650 NEISKI

-722 KTKIEYAVDDSDY
+722 KTKIDYAVDDSDY

-785 VYGTPEYNEAK
+785 VYGTPEYIKAK

-897 VSSSTAQKEKIATDT
+897 VSASTAQKEKIATDT

-946 IPFVGVGIATGFIST
+946 IPFVGVSVASGFIAT
-961 MLSVQAATKAATMA
+961 MLGVQKATKAATLA

>member
-1 MAQDLKITASLNDNM
+1 MANDLKIKASLEDNL
-16 SQGLNQIT
+16 SGGLNNI
-24 SALSK
+24 SEALGK
-29 NKKAAEQAKKGL
+29 QKKKAEDCKKSL
-41 QGLSSSATTAQNS
+41 QTLSASAGNVKNS
-54 LSGLI
+54 LSGLM
-59 SAFKSGNILAFG
+59 SSLSSGNFLGFG
-71 QNIIGASTSLGGLT
+71 QSILGAT
-85 TALGTATGAAGG
+85 TAMGSLTGAMGTATGAAGG

-107 PVGLLVAGVAGI
+107 PLGLIVAGVAGI
-119 AGVCVSAGKA
+119 TGVCVSAGKA
-129 ASDLDKNLDGLQS
+129 AADLDKNLDGLQS

-164 FKASAGDIVDSFK
+164 FKASAGDIVDSMK

-188 DQEGLKEVTA
+188 DQEGLKAVTA

-225 DVSANEASGIINTL
+225 NVSASEASGIINTL

-325 AAELTDAQ
+325 AAELSDAQ

-347 ALIDGKEQYKDFTQT
+347 ALIDGKEQYKDFTKT

-434 LGNGIS
+434 FGNGIS
-440 IVDALGAVIKALTIP
+440 IVGALGAAIKVLATVV
-455 IKIVCEV
+455 KIVSEAIA
-462 VAAAAS
+462 VAVS
-468 LIINSFNMIVAT
+468 LIINKFNMIVAT

-494 MGIFKPIQQ
+494 MGIFKPIKE

-535 EIKQKAIKLDD
+535 EIKQKAVKLDD
-546 VPTSTGNKNK
+546 VPTSAGNKNK
-556 KKKKKKKTDDPISNT
+556 NKNTDDPISNT
-571 GKGTGK
+571 STGKGTGK
-577 KTKVKVEAEAEEGSL
+577 KIKVKVQVEPEEGSL
-592 DALKKKMSDLQ
+592 DALKQKMSDLQ

-650 NEINKI
+650 NEISKI

-669 AKIQELKLDKGALE
+669 VKIQELKLDKGALE
-683 DMKKEVENALKEVV
+683 DMKKEVEDALKEVV

-712 KYAKDRVSYY
+712 KYARDRVSYY
-722 KTKIEYAVDDSDY
+722 KTKIDYAVDDSDY

-745 KDKAEQLELKINADM
+745 KDKAEQLELKINTDM

-785 VYGTPEYNEAK
+785 VYGTPEYNEAMQHI
-796 NEIDQLTKQEN
+796 NELTKQEN

-886 AGVKTA
+886 TGVKTA
-892 ETAAT
+892 ETASTLAA
-897 VSSSTAQKEKIATDT
+897 STAQKEKIATDT
-912 AAVAPTTAQT
+912 AALAPTTAQT

-946 IPFVGVGIATGFIST
+946 IPFAGVGIATGFIST
-961 MLSVQAATKAATMA
+961 MLSIQAATKAATKSM
-975 MAAFETGGIIGGNSY
+975 MAFETGGIIGGNSY

>member
-1 MAQDLKITASLNDNM
+1 MNDLKIQASLQDNL
-16 SQGLNQIT
+16 SGPLNNIT
-24 SALSK
+24 ESLSK

-41 QGLSSSATTAQNS
+41 QGLSSSSTAAQNS
-54 LSGLI
+54 LSGLV
-59 SAFKSGNILAFG
+59 SAVKSGDILSFG

-149 SMKNMS
+149 SMKEMS

-214 AKAITTTMNQM
+214 AKAITTSMNQM
-225 DVSANEASGIINTL
+225 NVSASEASGIINTL

-260 GTQAKSAGMSYSDL
+260 GTQAKSSGMSYSDL

-311 PAVVGMSQALDNLA
+311 PAVVGMAQALDNLA

-381 GTLTKLKSSW
+381 GTLTKLKSSL

-440 IVDALGAVIKALTIP
+440 IVDALGAAIKALTIP
-455 IKIVCEV
+455 VKIVCEV

-556 KKKKKKKTDDPISNT
+556 KKKKKTDDPISNT

-577 KTKVKVEAEAEEGSL
+577 KTKVKVNVEAEEGSL

-639 KPKPGSLEYIE
+639 KAKPGSLEYIE
-650 NEINKI
+650 NEISKI

-669 AKIQELKLDKGALE
+669 VKIQELKLDKGALE
-683 DMKKEVENALKEVV
+683 DMKKEVENTLKEVV

-796 NEIDQLTKQEN
+796 NEIDKLTKEEN

-897 VSSSTAQKEKIATDT
+897 VSASTAQKEKIATDR

>member
-1 MAQDLKITASLNDNM
+1 MANDLKVTASLQDNL
-16 SQGLNQIT
+16 SGGLNNI
-24 SALSK
+24 SEALGK
-29 NKKAAEQAKKGL
+29 NKKKAEDCKKSL
-41 QGLSSSATTAQNS
+41 QNLSASAGNVKNS

-59 SAFKSGNILAFG
+59 SSLSSGNFVSFG
-71 QNIIGASTSLGGLT
+71 QSILGATTAMGGLT
-85 TALGTATGAAGG
+85 GAMGTAAGVAGG
-97 LGAALKLALG
+97 LGAAMTAALG
-107 PVGLLVAGVAGI
+107 PIGLIVAGI
-119 AGVCVSAGKA
+119 AAVGAVGFSAAKSA
-129 ASDLDKNLDGLQS
+129 AELDKNLDSLQS

-149 SMKNMS
+149 SMKAMS

-164 FKASAGDIVDSFK
+164 FKASAGDIVDSMK

-209 GVVDA
+209 EVVDA

-225 DVSANEASGIINTL
+225 NVSASEASGIINTL

-274 AAAIE
+274 AAAVE
-279 TVAPKFSSADVA
+279 TVAPKFSSAEIA
-291 GSKLEA
+291 GSKLQA
-297 LLLALSVQANDNFK
+297 TLLALSVQGNDNFK

-325 AAELTDAQ
+325 KAELSDAQ
-333 MKNMVGAS
+333 MKELVGAS
-341 QISMLK
+341 QISMLQ
-347 ALIDGKEQYKDFTQT
+347 ALIDGKEQYKDFTKT

-381 GTLTKLKSSW
+381 GTITKLKSSW

-408 SLFQIFMDAVRDCIN
+408 SLFQIWMDAVRDCIN
-423 YISELINELPG
+423 YISDLLDQLPG
-434 LGNGIS
+434 FGEGVS
-440 IVDALGAVIKALTIP
+440 FVDALGAAIKALTIP
-455 IKIVCEV
+455 TKIVWELIA
-462 VAAAAS
+462 VAISA
-468 LIINSFNMIVAT
+468 IITYWNTLVKT
-480 VQWVWNKLKSIMSD
+480 VQWVWDKLKSIMSD
-494 MGIFKPIQQ
+494 MGIFRPIKE
-503 GLTAVIDWFKKMI
+503 GLTKVIDWFKKMI

-523 NKFKKS
+523 NKFKKA

-535 EIKQKAIKLDD
+535 EIKQEAIKLDD
-546 VPTSTGNKNK
+546 APTSTGNKSTQ
-556 KKKKKKKTDDPISNT
+556 TDVKLPAA
-571 GKGTGK
+571 TGK
-577 KTKVKVEAEAEEGSL
+577 KTKVKVKVEAEEGSI

-603 KYLTSKNLSVVDI
+603 KSLTSKNLSVVDI

-628 EIDKKEIELGI
+628 EIDKKEMELGI
-639 KPKPGSLEYIE
+639 KAKPGSLEYIE
-650 NEINKI
+650 NEISKI

-669 AKIQELKLDKGALE
+669 VKIQELKLDKSALE

-697 VEGKAFKSDAKEGSL
+697 IEGKAFKSDAKEGSL

-722 KTKIEYAVDDSDY
+722 KTQIEYAVDDSDY

-740 QYDTW
+740 QYDSW

-771 SDKKAYWQG
+771 SEKKAYWQG

-785 VYGTPEYNEAK
+785 AYGTPEYIKAK
-796 NEIDQLTKQEN
+796 KEIDKLTKEEN
-807 KIKLQM
+807 KIKLQV

-868 MSAINAVTE
+868 MAAVNAVSK
-877 IANMLSGIS
+877 IANVLGLTNTAI
-886 AGVKTA
+886 KTA
-892 ETAAT
+892 ETGATLGASAAE
-897 VSSSTAQKEKIATDT
+897 KEKMGTDT

-922 VANKALEAS
+922 VANKALEVS
-931 FLDLASAEIF
+931 YLDLASAMIF

-946 IPFVGVGIATGFIST
+946 IPFVGVGIASGLITT

-995 IARVNSGEMILN
+995 VARVNSGEMILN
-1007 GRQQR
+1007 GRQQK

-1032 GEVKIKG
+1032 GEVKVKG

>member
-1 MAQDLKITASLNDNM
+1 MAQNLKIVASLQDNL
-16 SQGLNQIT
+16 SGGLNNI
-24 SALSK
+24 SEALGK
-29 NKKAAEQAKKGL
+29 QKKKAEDCKKSL
-41 QGLSSSATTAQNS
+41 QNLSASAGNVKNS
-54 LSGLI
+54 LSGLM
-59 SAFKSGNILAFG
+59 SSLSSGNFLGFG
-71 QNIIGASTSLGGLT
+71 QSILGATNAMGGLT
-85 TALGTATGAAGG
+85 GAMGTATGAAGG

-164 FKASAGDIVDSFK
+164 FKASAGDIVDSMK

-188 DQEGLKEVTA
+188 DQEGLKAVTA

-480 VQWVWNKLKSIMSD
+480 VQWVWNKLRSIMSD

-546 VPTSTGNKNK
+546 VPASTGNKKK

-639 KPKPGSLEYIE
+639 KAKPGSLEYIE
-650 NEINKI
+650 NEISKI

-785 VYGTPEYNEAK
+785 VYGTPEYNEAMQHI
-796 NEIDQLTKQEN
+796 NELTKQEN

-897 VSSSTAQKEKIATDT
+897 VSASTAQKEKIATDT

-961 MLSVQAATKAATMA
+961 MLGVQEATKAATMA

>member
-1 MAQDLKITASLNDNM
+1 MANDLKVTASLQDNL
-16 SQGLNQIT
+16 SGGLNNI
-24 SALSK
+24 SEALGK
-29 NKKAAEQAKKGL
+29 NKKKAEDCKKSL
-41 QGLSSSATTAQNS
+41 QNLSASAGNVKNS
-54 LSGLI
+54 LSGLM
-59 SAFKSGNILAFG
+59 SSLSSGNFLGFG
-71 QNIIGASTSLGGLT
+71 QSILGATTAMGGLT
-85 TALGTATGAAGG
+85 GAMGTATGAAGG
-97 LGAALKLALG
+97 LGAAMTAALG
-107 PVGLLVAGVAGI
+107 PIGLIVGAI
-119 AGVCVSAGKA
+119 AAVGAVGFTAAKSAA
-129 ASDLDKNLDGLQS
+129 ELDKNLDSLQS

-149 SMKNMS
+149 SMKAMS

-164 FKASAGDIVDSFK
+164 FKASAGDIVDSMK

-209 GVVDA
+209 EVVDA

-225 DVSANEASGIINTL
+225 GVAATEASGIINSL

-244 QGAADIA
+244 QGAGDIA
-251 YLNTAFEKT
+251 YLNTAFEKA
-260 GTQAKSAGMSYSDL
+260 GTMAAKAGMSYSDL
-274 AAAIE
+274 AAAVE
-279 TVAPKFSSADVA
+279 TVAPKFSSAEVA
-291 GSKLEA
+291 GQKLQA
-297 LLLALSVQANDNFK
+297 TLLALSVQGNDNFK

-325 AAELTDAQ
+325 KAELSDAQ
-333 MKNMVGAS
+333 MKELVGAS
-341 QISMLK
+341 QITMLQ
-347 ALIDGKEQYKDFTQT
+347 ALIDGKEQYKDFTKT

-381 GTLTKLKSSW
+381 GTITKLKSSW

-408 SLFQIFMDAVRDCIN
+408 SLFQIWMDAVRDCIN
-423 YISELINELPG
+423 YISELLDQLPG
-434 LGNGIS
+434 FGEGVS
-440 IVDALGAVIKALTIP
+440 FVDALAKAIKYLTIP
-455 IKIVCEV
+455 VKIVWELIA
-462 VAAAAS
+462 VAISA
-468 LIINSFNMIVAT
+468 IITYWNTLVKT
-480 VQWVWNKLKSIMSD
+480 VQWVWDKLKSIMSD
-494 MGIFKPIQQ
+494 MGIFRPIKE
-503 GLTAVIDWFKKMI
+503 GLTKVIDWFKKMI
-516 DYVLGLW
+516 DSVLGLW
-523 NKFKKS
+523 NKFKKA

-535 EIKQKAIKLDD
+535 EIKQEAIKLDD
-546 VPTSTGNKNK
+546 SSTSTGNTSTQTDVKLP
-556 KKKKKKKTDDPISNT
+556 KTT
-571 GKGTGK
+571 AK
-577 KTKVKVEAEAEEGSL
+577 KTKVKVKVEAEEGSI

-603 KYLTSKNLSVVDI
+603 KSLTSKNLSVVDI
-616 EKTKKQIEDLQK
+616 EKTKKQIADLQK
-628 EIDKKEIELGI
+628 EIDKKEMELGI
-639 KPKPGSLEYIE
+639 KAKPGSLEYIE
-650 NEINKI
+650 NEISKI

-669 AKIQELKLDKGALE
+669 VKIQELKLDKSALE

-697 VEGKAFKSDAKEGSL
+697 IEGKAFKSDAKEGSL

-745 KDKAEQLELKINADM
+745 KEKAEQLDLKISADM

-771 SDKKAYWQG
+771 SEKKAYWQG

-785 VYGTPEYNEAK
+785 AYGTPEYIKAK
-796 NEIDQLTKQEN
+796 KEIDKLTKEEN
-807 KIKLQM
+807 KIKLQV

-837 VSSFE
+837 VGSFE

-868 MSAINAVTE
+868 MAAVNAVSQ
-877 IANMLSGIS
+877 IANMLSGIA

-892 ETAAT
+892 ETASTLAA
-897 VSSSTAQKEKIATDT
+897 STAEKEKMATDT
-912 AAVAPTTAQT
+912 AAIAPTTAQT
-922 VANKALEAS
+922 VANKALETS
-931 FLDLASAEIF
+931 FLDLAAAEIF

-946 IPFVGVGIATGFIST
+946 IPFVGVGIASGLITT
-961 MLSVQAATKAATMA
+961 MLSVQAATKAATIA

-995 IARVNSGEMILN
+995 VARVNSGEMILN

-1032 GEVKIKG
+1032 GEVKVKG

>member
-1 MAQDLKITASLNDNM
+1 MAQNLKIVASLQDNL
-16 SQGLNQIT
+16 SGGLNNI
-24 SALSK
+24 SEALGK
-29 NKKAAEQAKKGL
+29 QKKKAEDCKKSL
-41 QGLSSSATTAQNS
+41 QTLSASAGNVKNS
-54 LSGLI
+54 LSGLM
-59 SAFKSGNILAFG
+59 SSLSSGNFLGFG
-71 QNIIGASTSLGGLT
+71 QSILGATNAMSGLT
-85 TALGTATGAAGG
+85 GAMGTATGAAGG

-107 PVGLLVAGVAGI
+107 PIGLIAAGVAGI

-164 FKASAGDIVDSFK
+164 FKASAGDIVDSMK

-462 VAAAAS
+462 VTAAAS

-480 VQWVWNKLKSIMSD
+480 VQWVWNKLRSIMSD

-546 VPTSTGNKNK
+546 VPASTGNKKK

-650 NEINKI
+650 NEISKI
-656 DDQLKKLDPKIDF
+656 DDQLNKLDPKIDF

-785 VYGTPEYNEAK
+785 VYGTPEYNEAMQHI
-796 NEIDQLTKQEN
+796 NELTKQEN

-897 VSSSTAQKEKIATDT
+897 VSASTAQKEKIATDT

-961 MLSVQAATKAATMA
+961 MLGVQEATKAATMA

>member
-1 MAQDLKITASLNDNM
+1 MANDLKITASLQDNL
-16 SQGLNQIT
+16 SGGLNNI
-24 SALSK
+24 SEALGK
-29 NKKAAEQAKKGL
+29 QKKKAEDCKKSL
-41 QGLSSSATTAQNS
+41 QTLSASAGNVKNS
-54 LSGLI
+54 LSGLM
-59 SAFKSGNILAFG
+59 SSLSSGNFLGFG
-71 QNIIGASTSLGGLT
+71 QSILGAT
-85 TALGTATGAAGG
+85 TAMGSLTGAMGTATGAAGG

-107 PVGLLVAGVAGI
+107 PIGLLAAGVAGI
-119 AGVCVSAGKA
+119 TGVCVSAGKA

-164 FKASAGDIVDSFK
+164 FKASAGDIVDSMK

-225 DVSANEASGIINTL
+225 NVSASEASGIINTL

-325 AAELTDAQ
+325 AAELSDAQ

-368 AYEMMQ
+368 AYEMMR

-423 YISELINELPG
+423 YISELIDELPG
-434 LGNGIS
+434 FGNGIS
-440 IVDALGAVIKALTIP
+440 IIGALGAVIKALATVV
-455 IKIVCEV
+455 KIVSEAIA
-462 VAAAAS
+462 VAVA
-468 LIINSFNMIVAT
+468 LIINKFNMIVAT

-494 MGIFKPIQQ
+494 MGIFKPIKQ

-535 EIKQKAIKLDD
+535 EIKQKAVKLDD
-546 VPTSTGNKNK
+546 VPASTGNKSTQ
-556 KKKKKKKTDDPISNT
+556 TDVKLPNT
-571 GKGTGK
+571 ITGTGK
-577 KTKVKVEAEAEEGSL
+577 KAKVKVKVETEVEEGSL
-592 DALKKKMSDLQ
+592 DALKEKMSDLQ

-650 NEINKI
+650 NEISKI
-656 DDQLKKLDPKIDF
+656 DNQLRKLDPKIDF
-669 AKIQELKLDKGALE
+669 VKINELKLDKGALE
-683 DMKKEVENALKEVV
+683 DMKKEVENALKGVV
-697 VEGKAFKSDAKEGSL
+697 AEGKLFKSDAKEGSL

-722 KTKIEYAVDDSDY
+722 KTKIDYAVDDSDY

-771 SDKKAYWQG
+771 SEKKAYWQG

-785 VYGTPEYNEAK
+785 VYGTPEYNEAMQHI
-796 NEIDQLTKQEN
+796 NELTKQEN

-868 MSAINAVTE
+868 MSAINTVTE

-897 VSSSTAQKEKIATDT
+897 VSASTAQKEKIATDT

-946 IPFVGVGIATGFIST
+946 IPFVGVSVATGFIAT
-961 MLSVQAATKAATMA
+961 MLGVQKATKAATLA

>member
-1 MAQDLKITASLNDNM
+1 MNDLKIQASLQDNL
-16 SQGLNQIT
+16 SGPLNNIT
-24 SALSK
+24 ESLSK

-41 QGLSSSATTAQNS
+41 QGLSSSATAAQNS
-54 LSGLI
+54 LSGLV

-71 QNIIGASTSLGGLT
+71 QNILGASTSLGGLT
-85 TALGTATGAAGG
+85 TALGTATGAASG

-107 PVGLLVAGVAGI
+107 PIGLIAAGVAGI

-149 SMKNMS
+149 SMKEMS
-155 KAAVDMSKD
+155 RAAVDMSKD

-225 DVSANEASGIINTL
+225 DVSASEASGIINTL

-381 GTLTKLKSSW
+381 GTITKLKSSW

-440 IVDALGAVIKALTIP
+440 IVDALGAAIKALTIP
-455 IKIVCEV
+455 VKIVCEV
-462 VAAAAS
+462 VTAAAS

-480 VQWVWNKLKSIMSD
+480 VQWVWNKLRSIMSD

-546 VPTSTGNKNK
+546 VPASTGNKNK
-556 KKKKKKKTDDPISNT
+556 NKKTDDPISNT
-571 GKGTGK
+571 NTGKGTGK
-577 KTKVKVEAEAEEGSL
+577 KTKVKVKVEAEAEEGSL

-616 EKTKKQIEDLQK
+616 EKTKNQIEDLQK

-639 KPKPGSLEYIE
+639 KAKPGSLEYIE
-650 NEINKI
+650 NEISKI

-669 AKIQELKLDKGALE
+669 VKIQELKLDKGALE

-785 VYGTPEYNEAK
+785 VYGTPEYNEAMQHI
-796 NEIDQLTKQEN
+796 NELTKQEN

-897 VSSSTAQKEKIATDT
+897 VSASTAQKEKIATDT
-912 AAVAPTTAQT
+912 AAVAPTTAQI

-961 MLSVQAATKAATMA
+961 MLGVQEATKAATMA

>member
-1 MAQDLKITASLNDNM
+1 MAQELKIVASLQDNL
-16 SQGLNQIT
+16 SGGLNNI
-24 SALSK
+24 SEALGK
-29 NKKAAEQAKKGL
+29 QKKKAEDCKKSL
-41 QGLSSSATTAQNS
+41 QTLSASAGNVKNS
-54 LSGLI
+54 LSGLM
-59 SAFKSGNILAFG
+59 SSLSSGNFIGFG
-71 QNIIGASTSLGGLT
+71 QSILGATTAMGGLT
-85 TALGTATGAAGG
+85 GALGTATGAAGG

-107 PVGLLVAGVAGI
+107 PVGLLAAGVAAITG
-119 AGVCVSAGKA
+119 ACVSAGKA

-164 FKASAGDIVDSFK
+164 FKASAGDIVDSMK

-182 APVLLK
+182 SPVLLK
-188 DQEGLKEVTA
+188 DQEGLKAVTA

-225 DVSANEASGIINTL
+225 NVSASEASGIINTL

-260 GTQAKSAGMSYSDL
+260 GTQAKSSGMSYSDL

-325 AAELTDAQ
+325 AAELSDAQ

-381 GTLTKLKSSW
+381 GTITKLKSSW

-423 YISELINELPG
+423 YVSELINELPG
-434 LGNGIS
+434 FGNGIS
-440 IVDALGAVIKALTIP
+440 IVDALGAAIKALTIP
-455 IKIVCEV
+455 VKIVCEV
-462 VAAAAS
+462 ITAAAS

-480 VQWVWNKLKSIMSD
+480 VQWVWDKLRSIMSD
-494 MGIFKPIQQ
+494 MGIFKPIKE
-503 GLTAVIDWFKKMI
+503 GLTKVIDWFKKMI

-523 NKFKKS
+523 NKFKKA

-535 EIKQKAIKLDD
+535 EIKQAAIKLDD
-546 VPTSTGNKNK
+546 VPTSTGNK
-556 KKKKKKKTDDPISNT
+556 KTKTGVQTPNT
-571 GKGTGK
+571 NTATGK
-577 KTKVKVEAEAEEGSL
+577 KTKVKVKVETEVEEGSL

-639 KPKPGSLEYIE
+639 KAKPGSLEYIE
-650 NEINKI
+650 NEISKI
-656 DDQLKKLDPKIDF
+656 DEQLKKLDPKIDF
-669 AKIQELKLDKGALE
+669 VKIQELKLDKGALE
-683 DMKKEVENALKEVV
+683 DMKKEVENALKDVV

-712 KYAKDRVSYY
+712 KYARDRVSYY

-785 VYGTPEYNEAK
+785 VYGTPEYIKAK
-796 NEIDQLTKQEN
+796 NEIDKLTKEEN

-877 IANMLSGIS
+877 IANMLSGI
-886 AGVKTA
+886 ATGVKTT
-892 ETAAT
+892 EAAST
-897 VSSSTAQKEKIATDT
+897 LAASTAEKEKIATDT
-912 AAVAPTTAQT
+912 AALAPTTAQT

-946 IPFVGVGIATGFIST
+946 IPFVGVSVATGFIAT
-961 MLSVQAATKAATMA
+961 MLGVQKATKAATMA
-975 MAAFETGGIIGGNSY
+975 MMAFETGGIIGGNSY

>member
-1 MAQDLKITASLNDNM
+1 MNDLKIQASLEDNL
-16 SQGLNQIT
+16 SGPLNNIT
-24 SALSK
+24 DSLSK

-41 QGLSSSATTAQNS
+41 QGLSSSATAAQNS
-54 LSGLI
+54 LSGLV
-59 SAFKSGNILAFG
+59 SAFKSGNILAFS
-71 QNIIGASTSLGGLT
+71 QNILGASTSLGGLT
-85 TALGTATGAAGG
+85 GAMGTATGAAGG

-164 FKASAGDIVDSFK
+164 FKASAGDIVDSMK

-225 DVSANEASGIINTL
+225 NVSANEASGIINTL

-297 LLLALSVQANDNFK
+297 LLLALSVQANDNFN

-381 GTLTKLKSSW
+381 GTITKLKSSW

-480 VQWVWNKLKSIMSD
+480 VQWVWNKLRSIMSD
-494 MGIFKPIQQ
+494 MGIFKPIQK

-546 VPTSTGNKNK
+546 VPASTGNTST
-556 KKKKKKKTDDPISNT
+556 KTDLQTPNINT
-571 GKGTGK
+571 ATGK
-577 KTKVKVEAEAEEGSL
+577 KTKVKVKVEAEAEEGSL

-639 KPKPGSLEYIE
+639 KAKPGSLEYIE
-650 NEINKI
+650 NEISKI

-785 VYGTPEYNEAK
+785 VYGTPEYIKAK

-897 VSSSTAQKEKIATDT
+897 VSASTAQKEKIATDT

-946 IPFVGVGIATGFIST
+946 IPFVGVSVASGFIAT
-961 MLSVQAATKAATMA
+961 MLGVQKATKAATMA

>member
-1 MAQDLKITASLNDNM
+1 MNDLRIQASLQDNL
-16 SQGLNQIT
+16 SGPLNNIT
-24 SALSK
+24 ESLSK

-41 QGLSSSATTAQNS
+41 QGLSSSATAAQNS
-54 LSGLI
+54 LSSLV
-59 SAFKSGNILAFG
+59 SAFKSGDILSFG
-71 QNIIGASTSLGGLT
+71 QGILGASTSLGGLT

-97 LGAALKLALG
+97 LGAAMTAALG
-107 PVGLLVAGVAGI
+107 PIGLIVGAI
-119 AGVCVSAGKA
+119 AAVGAVGFTAAKA
-129 ASDLDKNLDGLQS
+129 ASELDTHLDSLQS
-142 LTGLDDS
+142 LTGLDDTA
-149 SMKNMS
+149 MKDMS
-155 KAAVDMSKD
+155 KAAVNMSKE
-164 FKASAGDIVDSFK
+164 FKASASDIVDSMK

-182 APVLLK
+182 APELLK
-188 DQEGLKEVTA
+188 DQEGLKSVTE

-209 GVVDA
+209 EVVDA

-225 DVSANEASGIINTL
+225 GVAASDASGIINTL

-251 YLNTAFEKT
+251 YLNTAFEKA
-260 GTQAKSAGMSYSDL
+260 GTMAAKAGMSYGDL
-274 AAAIE
+274 AAAVE
-279 TVAPKFSSADVA
+279 TVGPKFSSAEVT
-291 GSKLEA
+291 GQKLQA
-297 LLLALSVQANDNFK
+297 TLLALSVQGNDDFK

-325 AAELTDAQ
+325 KAELTDAQ
-333 MKNMVGAS
+333 MKELVGAS
-341 QISMLK
+341 QITMLQ
-347 ALIDGKEQYKDFTQT
+347 ALIDGKEQYKEFTKS
-362 LKGTNT
+362 LVGTNT

-381 GTLTKLKSSW
+381 GTITKLKSSW
-391 DALMIS
+391 DAMMIS

-408 SLFQIFMDAVRDCIN
+408 SLFQLWMDAVRDCIN

-434 LGNGIS
+434 FGNGIS
-440 IVDALGAVIKALTIP
+440 FVEALGKAIKALSIP
-455 IKIVCEV
+455 AKIAWEAIA
-462 VAAAAS
+462 VAIS
-468 LIINSFNMIVAT
+468 MIIQSFNMVVAT

-494 MGIFKPIQQ
+494 MGIFKPIQK

-516 DYVLGLW
+516 DFVLGLW
-523 NKFKKS
+523 NKFKKA

-535 EIKQKAIKLDD
+535 EIKSEAVKLSDID
-546 VPTSTGNKNK
+546 NSGTGGSSSTSS
-556 KKKKKKKTDDPISNT
+556 PISPV
-571 GKGTGK
+571 GKAGK
-577 KTKVKVEAEAEEGSL
+577 TTKAKVKVEAEEGSI
-592 DALKKKMSDLQ
+592 DALKKKLSDLQ
-603 KYLTSKNLSVVDI
+603 KSLTSKNLSVVDI
-616 EKTKKQIEDLQK
+616 EKTKKQIADLQK
-628 EIDKKEIELGI
+628 EIDKKEMELGI
-639 KPKPGSLEYIE
+639 KAKPGSLEYIE
-650 NEINKI
+650 NEISKI

-669 AKIQELKLDKGALE
+669 VKIQELKLDKSALE

-697 VEGKAFKSDAKEGSL
+697 IEGKAFKSDAKEGSL

-771 SDKKAYWQG
+771 SEKKAYWQG

-785 VYGTPEYNEAK
+785 AYGTPEYIKAK
-796 NEIDQLTKQEN
+796 NEIDKLTKEEN
-807 KIKLQM
+807 KIKLQV

-837 VSSFE
+837 VGSFE

-863 AFESV
+863 VFESV

-877 IANMLSGIS
+877 ISNLLSGIA

-897 VSSSTAQKEKIATDT
+897 VSASAAEKEKAVTDA
-912 AAVAPTTAQT
+912 AAVAPATAQT
-922 VANKALEAS
+922 VANKALEVS
-931 FLDLASAEIF
+931 YLDLASAMIF

-946 IPFVGVGIATGFIST
+946 IPFVGVGLATGFIST
-961 MLSVQAATKAATMA
+961 MLSIQAATKAATLA

-1032 GEVKIKG
+1032 GEVKVKG

>member
-1 MAQDLKITASLNDNM
+1 MANDLKIKASLQDNL
-16 SQGLNQIT
+16 SGGLNNI
-24 SALSK
+24 SEALGK
-29 NKKAAEQAKKGL
+29 QKKKAEDCKKSL
-41 QGLSSSATTAQNS
+41 QNLSASAGNVKNS
-54 LSGLI
+54 LSGIMSSL
-59 SAFKSGNILAFG
+59 SSGNFLGFG
-71 QNIIGASTSLGGLT
+71 QSILGATNAMSGLT
-85 TALGTATGAAGG
+85 GAMGTATGAAGG
-97 LGAALKLALG
+97 LGAALKMALG

-119 AGVCVSAGKA
+119 TGVCVSAGKA

-164 FKASAGDIVDSFK
+164 FKASAGDIVDSMK

-188 DQEGLKEVTA
+188 DQEGLKAVTA

-225 DVSANEASGIINTL
+225 NVSASEASGIINTL

-325 AAELTDAQ
+325 AAELSDAQ

-423 YISELINELPG
+423 YISELIDELPG
-434 LGNGIS
+434 FGNGIS
-440 IVDALGAVIKALTIP
+440 IIGALGAVIKALATIV
-455 IKIVCEV
+455 KIVSEAIA
-462 VAAAAS
+462 VAVS
-468 LIINSFNMIVAT
+468 LIINKFNMIVAT

-494 MGIFKPIQQ
+494 MGIFKPIKQ

-535 EIKQKAIKLDD
+535 EIKQKAVKLDD
-546 VPTSTGNKNK
+546 IPTSTGNKNK
-556 KKKKKKKTDDPISNT
+556 NTYDPISNT
-571 GKGTGK
+571 ITATGK
-577 KTKVKVEAEAEEGSL
+577 KAKVKVKVEAEVEEGSL
-592 DALKKKMSDLQ
+592 DALKEKMSDLQ

-650 NEINKI
+650 NEISKI
-656 DDQLKKLDPKIDF
+656 DNQLRKLDPKIDF
-669 AKIQELKLDKGALE
+669 VKINELKLDKGALE
-683 DMKKEVENALKEVV
+683 DMKKEVENALKDVV

-712 KYAKDRVSYY
+712 KYARDRVSYY
-722 KTKIEYAVDDSDY
+722 KTKIDYAVDDSDY

-740 QYDTW
+740 QYDAW

-771 SDKKAYWQG
+771 SEKKAYWQG

-785 VYGTPEYNEAK
+785 VYGTPEYNEAMQHI
-796 NEIDQLTKQEN
+796 NELTKQEN

-877 IANMLSGIS
+877 IANMLSGIA
-886 AGVKTA
+886 AGAKTA

-897 VSSSTAQKEKIATDT
+897 VSASTAQKEKIATDT

-931 FLDLASAEIF
+931 FIDLASAEIF

-946 IPFVGVGIATGFIST
+946 IPFVGVSVATGFIAT
-961 MLSVQAATKAATMA
+961 MLGVQKATKAATLA

>member
-1 MAQDLKITASLNDNM
+1 MAQNLKIVASLQDNL
-16 SQGLNQIT
+16 SGGLNNI
-24 SALSK
+24 SEALGK
-29 NKKAAEQAKKGL
+29 QKKKAEDCKKSL
-41 QGLSSSATTAQNS
+41 QTLSASAGNVKNS
-54 LSGLI
+54 LSGLM
-59 SAFKSGNILAFG
+59 SSLSSGNFIGFG
-71 QNIIGASTSLGGLT
+71 QSILGATNAMSGLT
-85 TALGTATGAAGG
+85 GAMGTATGAAGG

-107 PVGLLVAGVAGI
+107 PIGLIVAGVAGI
-119 AGVCVSAGKA
+119 TGVCVSAGKA

-149 SMKNMS
+149 SMKAMS

-164 FKASAGDIVDSFK
+164 FKASAGDIVDSMK

-225 DVSANEASGIINTL
+225 NVSASEASGIINTL

-311 PAVVGMSQALDNLA
+311 PAVVGMAQALDNLA

-381 GTLTKLKSSW
+381 GTITKLKSSW

-440 IVDALGAVIKALTIP
+440 IVDALGAAIKALTIP
-455 IKIVCEV
+455 VKIVCEV
-462 VAAAAS
+462 VTAAAS
-468 LIINSFNMIVAT
+468 LIINNFNMIVAT
-480 VQWVWNKLKSIMSD
+480 VQWVWNKLRSIMSD
-494 MGIFKPIQQ
+494 MGIFKPIQK

-546 VPTSTGNKNK
+546 VPTSTGNKST
-556 KKKKKKKTDDPISNT
+556 KTDLQTPNINT
-571 GKGTGK
+571 ATGK
-577 KTKVKVEAEAEEGSL
+577 KTKVKVKVEAEAEEGSL

-639 KPKPGSLEYIE
+639 KAKPGSLEYIE
-650 NEINKI
+650 NEISKI

-669 AKIQELKLDKGALE
+669 VKIQELKLDKGALE
-683 DMKKEVENALKEVV
+683 DMKKEVENTLKEVV

-722 KTKIEYAVDDSDY
+722 KTQIEYAVDDSDY

-897 VSSSTAQKEKIATDT
+897 VSASTAQKEKIATDT

-946 IPFVGVGIATGFIST
+946 IPFVGVSVATGFIST

>member
-1 MAQDLKITASLNDNM
+1 MANDLKITASLQDNL
-16 SQGLNQIT
+16 SGGLNNI
-24 SALSK
+24 SEALGK
-29 NKKAAEQAKKGL
+29 QKKKAEDCKKSL
-41 QGLSSSATTAQNS
+41 QTLSASAGNVKNS
-54 LSGLI
+54 LSGLM
-59 SAFKSGNILAFG
+59 SSLSSGNFIGFG
-71 QNIIGASTSLGGLT
+71 QSILGATTAMGGLT
-85 TALGTATGAAGG
+85 GAMGTATGAAGG
-97 LGAALKLALG
+97 LGAALQLALG
-107 PVGLLVAGVAGI
+107 PVGLIVAGVAAI
-119 AGVCVSAGKA
+119 TGVCVSAGKA

-164 FKASAGDIVDSFK
+164 FKASAGDIVDSMK

-182 APVLLK
+182 APQLLK

-225 DVSANEASGIINTL
+225 NVSASDASGIINTL

-325 AAELTDAQ
+325 AAELSDAQ

-408 SLFQIFMDAVRDCIN
+408 SLFQIFIDAVRDCIN
-423 YISELINELPG
+423 YISELIDELPG
-434 LGNGIS
+434 FGNGIS
-440 IVDALGAVIKALTIP
+440 IVDALGAAIKALTIP
-455 IKIVCEV
+455 VKIVLELFGV
-462 VAAAAS
+462 TISA
-468 LIINSFNMIVAT
+468 LITYWNTLVKT
-480 VQWVWNKLKSIMSD
+480 VQWVWGKLRSIMSD
-494 MGIFKPIQQ
+494 MGIFKPIKE
-503 GLTAVIDWFKKMI
+503 GLTKVIDWFKKMI
-516 DYVLGLW
+516 DFVLGLW

-535 EIKQKAIKLDD
+535 EIKQEAIKLDD
-546 VPTSTGNKNK
+546 VPASTGNKN
-556 KKKKKKKTDDPISNT
+556 KKTDDPISNT
-571 GKGTGK
+571 ITGKGK
-577 KTKVKVEAEAEEGSL
+577 KTKVKVKVETEVEEGSL

-650 NEINKI
+650 NEISKI

-669 AKIQELKLDKGALE
+669 VKIQELKLDKGALE
-683 DMKKEVENALKEVV
+683 DMKKEVENALKDVV

-722 KTKIEYAVDDSDY
+722 RTKIDYAVDDSDY

-740 QYDTW
+740 QYDAW

-771 SDKKAYWQG
+771 SEKKAYWQG

-785 VYGTPEYNEAK
+785 VYGTPEYNEAMQHI
-796 NEIDQLTKQEN
+796 NELTKQEN

-886 AGVKTA
+886 TGVKTA
-892 ETAAT
+892 ETASTLAA
-897 VSSSTAQKEKIATDT
+897 STAQKEKIATDT

-946 IPFVGVGIATGFIST
+946 IPFVGVSVATGFIAT
-961 MLSVQAATKAATMA
+961 MLGVQKATKAATMA
-975 MAAFETGGIIGGNSY
+975 MMAFETGGIIGGNSY

>member
-1 MAQDLKITASLNDNM
+1 MAQDLKITASLQDNL
-16 SQGLNQIT
+16 SGGLNNI
-24 SALSK
+24 SEALGK
-29 NKKAAEQAKKGL
+29 QKKKAEDCKKSL
-41 QGLSSSATTAQNS
+41 QTLSASAGNVKNS
-54 LSGLI
+54 LSGLM
-59 SAFKSGNILAFG
+59 SSLSSGNLLGFG
-71 QNIIGASTSLGGLT
+71 QSILGATNAMGGLT
-85 TALGTATGAAGG
+85 GAMGTATGAAGG
-97 LGAALKLALG
+97 LGAALKMALG
-107 PVGLLVAGVAGI
+107 PLGLIVAGVAGI
-119 AGVCVSAGKA
+119 TGVCVSAGKA

-164 FKASAGDIVDSFK
+164 FKASAGDIVDSMK

-188 DQEGLKEVTA
+188 DQEGLKAVTA

-225 DVSANEASGIINTL
+225 NVSASEASGIINTL

-423 YISELINELPG
+423 YISELIDELPG
-434 LGNGIS
+434 FGNGIS
-440 IVDALGAVIKALTIP
+440 IVGALGAAIKVLATVV
-455 IKIVCEV
+455 KIVSEAIA
-462 VAAAAS
+462 VAVS
-468 LIINSFNMIVAT
+468 LIINKFNMIVAT

-535 EIKQKAIKLDD
+535 EIKQKAVKLDD
-546 VPTSTGNKNK
+546 VPTSTGNKST
-556 KKKKKKKTDDPISNT
+556 KTVLQTPNT
-571 GKGTGK
+571 NTVTGK
-577 KTKVKVEAEAEEGSL
+577 KIKVKVQVEPEEGSL
-592 DALKKKMSDLQ
+592 DALKEKMSDLQ

-650 NEINKI
+650 NEISKI
-656 DDQLKKLDPKIDF
+656 DNQLRKLDPKIDF
-669 AKIQELKLDKGALE
+669 VKIQELKLDKGALE
-683 DMKKEVENALKEVV
+683 DMKKEVENALKDVV

-712 KYAKDRVSYY
+712 KYARDRVSYY
-722 KTKIEYAVDDSDY
+722 KTKIDYAVDDSDY

-785 VYGTPEYNEAK
+785 VYGTPEYNEAMQHI
-796 NEIDQLTKQEN
+796 NELTKQEN

-868 MSAINAVTE
+868 MSAINTVTE

-897 VSSSTAQKEKIATDT
+897 VSASTAQKEKIATDT

-946 IPFVGVGIATGFIST
+946 IPFVGVSVATGFIAT
-961 MLSVQAATKAATMA
+961 MLGVQKATKAATMA
-975 MAAFETGGIIGGNSY
+975 MMAFETGGIIGGNSY

>member
-1 MAQDLKITASLNDNM
+1 MANDLKITASLQDNL
-16 SQGLNQIT
+16 SGGLNNI
-24 SALSK
+24 SEALGK
-29 NKKAAEQAKKGL
+29 QKKKAEDCKKSL
-41 QGLSSSATTAQNS
+41 QNLSASAGNVKNS
-54 LSGLI
+54 LSGLM
-59 SAFKSGNILAFG
+59 SSLSSGNFIGFG
-71 QNIIGASTSLGGLT
+71 QSILGATNAMGGLT
-85 TALGTATGAAGG
+85 GAMGTATGAAGG

-149 SMKNMS
+149 SMKAMS

-164 FKASAGDIVDSFK
+164 FKASAGDIVDSMK

-225 DVSANEASGIINTL
+225 NVSASEASGIINTL

-311 PAVVGMSQALDNLA
+311 PAVVGMAQALDNLA

-347 ALIDGKEQYKDFTQT
+347 ALIDSKEQYKDFTQT

-381 GTLTKLKSSW
+381 GTITKLKSSW

-440 IVDALGAVIKALTIP
+440 IVDALGAAIKALTIP
-455 IKIVCEV
+455 VKIVCEV
-462 VAAAAS
+462 VTAAAS
-468 LIINSFNMIVAT
+468 LIINNFNMIVAT
-480 VQWVWNKLKSIMSD
+480 VQWVWNKLRSIMSD
-494 MGIFKPIQQ
+494 MGIFKPIQK

-546 VPTSTGNKNK
+546 VSASTGNKST
-556 KKKKKKKTDDPISNT
+556 KTDLQTPNT
-571 GKGTGK
+571 NTATGK
-577 KTKVKVEAEAEEGSL
+577 KTKVKVKVEAEAEEGSL

-603 KYLTSKNLSVVDI
+603 KYITSKNLSVVDI

-639 KPKPGSLEYIE
+639 KAKPGSLEYIE
-650 NEINKI
+650 NEISKI

-669 AKIQELKLDKGALE
+669 VKIQELKLDKGALE
-683 DMKKEVENALKEVV
+683 DMKKEVENTLKEVV

-785 VYGTPEYNEAK
+785 VYGTPEYNEAMQHI
-796 NEIDQLTKQEN
+796 NELTKEEN

-897 VSSSTAQKEKIATDT
+897 VSASTAQKEKIVTDT

-946 IPFVGVGIATGFIST
+946 IPFAGVGIATGFIST

>member
-1 MAQDLKITASLNDNM
+1 MANDLKIKASLEDNL
-16 SQGLNQIT
+16 SGGLNNI
-24 SALSK
+24 SEALGK
-29 NKKAAEQAKKGL
+29 QKKKAEDCKKSL
-41 QGLSSSATTAQNS
+41 QNLSASAGNVKNS
-54 LSGLI
+54 LSGLM
-59 SAFKSGNILAFG
+59 SSLSSGNFLGFG
-71 QNIIGASTSLGGLT
+71 QSILGATTAMGGLT
-85 TALGTATGAAGG
+85 GAMGTATGAAGG

-107 PVGLLVAGVAGI
+107 PIGLIVAGI
-119 AGVCVSAGKA
+119 AGITGVCVSAGKA
-129 ASDLDKNLDGLQS
+129 ASDLDKNLDSLQS
-142 LTGLDDS
+142 LTGLSDS

-164 FKASAGDIVDSFK
+164 FKASAGDIVDSMK

-188 DQEGLKEVTA
+188 DQEGLKAVTA

-225 DVSANEASGIINTL
+225 NVSANEASGIINTL

-325 AAELTDAQ
+325 AAELSDAQ

-423 YISELINELPG
+423 YISELIDELPG
-434 LGNGIS
+434 FGNGIS
-440 IVDALGAVIKALTIP
+440 IIGALGAVIKALATIV
-455 IKIVCEV
+455 KIVCEAIA
-462 VAAAAS
+462 VAVS
-468 LIINSFNMIVAT
+468 LIINKFNMIVAT

-535 EIKQKAIKLDD
+535 EIKQKAVKLDD

-556 KKKKKKKTDDPISNT
+556 NKNKNTDDPISNT
-571 GKGTGK
+571 ITGTGK
-577 KTKVKVEAEAEEGSL
+577 KIKVKVQVEPEEGSL

-650 NEINKI
+650 NEISKI

-669 AKIQELKLDKGALE
+669 VKIQELKLDKGALE
-683 DMKKEVENALKEVV
+683 DMKKEVENALKDVV

-771 SDKKAYWQG
+771 SEKKAYWQG

-785 VYGTPEYNEAK
+785 VYGTPEYNEAMQHI
-796 NEIDQLTKQEN
+796 NELTKQEN

-886 AGVKTA
+886 AGVKTT
-892 ETAAT
+892 EAAST
-897 VSSSTAQKEKIATDT
+897 LAASTAQKEKIATDT

-946 IPFVGVGIATGFIST
+946 IPFVGVSVATGFIAT
-961 MLSVQAATKAATMA
+961 MLGVQKATKAATMA
-975 MAAFETGGIIGGNSY
+975 MMAFETGGIIGGNSY

>member
-1 MAQDLKITASLNDNM
+1 MAQNLKIVASLQDNL
-16 SQGLNQIT
+16 SGGLNNI
-24 SALSK
+24 SEALGK
-29 NKKAAEQAKKGL
+29 QKKKAEDCKKSL
-41 QGLSSSATTAQNS
+41 QTLSASAGNVKNS
-54 LSGLI
+54 LSGLM
-59 SAFKSGNILAFG
+59 SSLSSGNFLGFG
-71 QNIIGASTSLGGLT
+71 QSILGATNAMSGLT
-85 TALGTATGAAGG
+85 GAMGTATGAAGG

-107 PVGLLVAGVAGI
+107 PIGLIAAGVAGI

-164 FKASAGDIVDSFK
+164 FKASAGDIVDSMK

-225 DVSANEASGIINTL
+225 NVSANEASGIINTL

-462 VAAAAS
+462 VTAAAS

-546 VPTSTGNKNK
+546 VPASTGNKKK

-650 NEINKI
+650 NEISKI

-785 VYGTPEYNEAK
+785 VYGTPEYNEAMQHI
-796 NEIDQLTKQEN
+796 NELTKQEN

-897 VSSSTAQKEKIATDT
+897 VSASTAQKEKIATDT

-961 MLSVQAATKAATMA
+961 MLGVQEATKAATMA

>member
-1 MAQDLKITASLNDNM
+1 MAQNLKIVASLQDNL
-16 SQGLNQIT
+16 SGGLNNI
-24 SALSK
+24 SEALGK
-29 NKKAAEQAKKGL
+29 QKKKAEDCKKSL
-41 QGLSSSATTAQNS
+41 QTLSASAGNVKNS
-54 LSGLI
+54 LSGLM
-59 SAFKSGNILAFG
+59 SSLSSGNFLGFG
-71 QNIIGASTSLGGLT
+71 QSILGATNAMGGLT
-85 TALGTATGAAGG
+85 GAMGTATGAAGG

-107 PVGLLVAGVAGI
+107 PLGLLVAGVAGI

-164 FKASAGDIVDSFK
+164 FKASAGDIVDSMK

-455 IKIVCEV
+455 IKIVCEAI
-462 VAAAAS
+462 AAAAS

-480 VQWVWNKLKSIMSD
+480 VQWVWNKLRSIMSD

-546 VPTSTGNKNK
+546 VPASTGNKN
-556 KKKKKKKTDDPISNT
+556 KKKKKKTDDPISNT

-650 NEINKI
+650 NEISKI
-656 DDQLKKLDPKIDF
+656 DDQLNKLDPKIDF

-785 VYGTPEYNEAK
+785 VYGTPEYNEAMQHI
-796 NEIDQLTKQEN
+796 NELTKQEN

-892 ETAAT
+892 ETVAT
-897 VSSSTAQKEKIATDT
+897 VSASTAQKEKIATDT

-961 MLSVQAATKAATMA
+961 MLGVQEATKAATMA

>member
-1 MAQDLKITASLNDNM
+1 MAQNLKIVASLQDNL
-16 SQGLNQIT
+16 SGGLNNI
-24 SALSK
+24 SEALGK
-29 NKKAAEQAKKGL
+29 QKKKAEDCKKSL
-41 QGLSSSATTAQNS
+41 QTLSASAGNVKNS
-54 LSGLI
+54 LSGLM
-59 SAFKSGNILAFG
+59 SSLSSGNFLGFG
-71 QNIIGASTSLGGLT
+71 QSILSATTAMGGLT
-85 TALGTATGAAGG
+85 GAMGTATGAAGG

-107 PVGLLVAGVAGI
+107 PVGLIVAGVAAITG
-119 AGVCVSAGKA
+119 ACVSAGKA

-164 FKASAGDIVDSFK
+164 FKASAGDIVDSMK

-188 DQEGLKEVTA
+188 DQEGLKAVTA

-225 DVSANEASGIINTL
+225 NVSASEASGIINTL

-297 LLLALSVQANDNFK
+297 LLLALSVQANDNFN
-311 PAVVGMSQALDNLA
+311 PAVVGMAQALDNLA

-440 IVDALGAVIKALTIP
+440 IVDALGAAIKALTIP
-455 IKIVCEV
+455 VKIVCEV
-462 VAAAAS
+462 VTAAAS

-480 VQWVWNKLKSIMSD
+480 VQWVWNKLRSIMSD
-494 MGIFKPIQQ
+494 MGIFKPIQK

-546 VPTSTGNKNK
+546 VPASTGNKN
-556 KKKKKKKTDDPISNT
+556 KKTDDPISNT
-571 GKGTGK
+571 NTGKGTGK
-577 KTKVKVEAEAEEGSL
+577 KTKVKVKVEAEAEEGSL

-639 KPKPGSLEYIE
+639 KAKPGSLEYIE
-650 NEINKI
+650 NEISKI

-669 AKIQELKLDKGALE
+669 VKIQELKLDKGALE
-683 DMKKEVENALKEVV
+683 DMKKEVEDTLKEVV

-712 KYAKDRVSYY
+712 KYARDRVSYY

-771 SDKKAYWQG
+771 SEKKAYWQG

-785 VYGTPEYNEAK
+785 VYGTPEYIKAK
-796 NEIDQLTKQEN
+796 NEIDKLTKEEN

-850 NANAWEIFMGILQ
+850 NASAWEIFMGILQ

-877 IANMLSGIS
+877 IANMLSGI
-886 AGVKTA
+886 ATGVKTT
-892 ETAAT
+892 EAAST
-897 VSSSTAQKEKIATDT
+897 LAASTAQKEKIATDT

-946 IPFVGVGIATGFIST
+946 IPFVGVSVATGFIAT
-961 MLSVQAATKAATMA
+961 MLGVQKATKAATMA

-1048 FGKVKSTLGKQ
+1048 FGKVKSTLGKH